1 MIFKALWYMVNHLFT
16 GAFVSHLKTP
26 ISVGVIHLNPPIIL
40 IYDMA
45 HMALCVQLSLEKYL
59 ETLV

>member
-1 MIFKALWYMVNHLFT
+1 MVDHLFT
-16 GAFVSHLKTP
+16 GAFVSHLTTP

-45 HMALCVQLSLEKYL
+45 HMALCMQLSLEKYL